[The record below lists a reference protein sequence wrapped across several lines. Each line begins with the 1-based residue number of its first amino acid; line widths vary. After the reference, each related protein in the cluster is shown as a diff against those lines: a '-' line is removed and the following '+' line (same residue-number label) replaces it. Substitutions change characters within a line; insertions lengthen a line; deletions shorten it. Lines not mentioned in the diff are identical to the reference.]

1 MKKIFLAFAAPV
13 LLLLILLAVEPDHT
27 AETAADLPVVH
38 QTVTLTKNMQTSG
51 DKTGKSRKAKEEKSW
66 YKASTTGSPEP
77 ILDYALTLIGSPYV
91 YGGTSSSG
99 FDCSGFTSHVF
110 EAFDVPI
117 SRSSTTQALDGV
129 PVAKE
134 DAQPG
139 DLVIFTGTNMQVR
152 EPGHVGIVIATPG
165 DTIEFVH
172 SSSNGGVKISKVQGT
187 RYDDR
192 FLDVRRVL

>member
-117 SRSSTTQALDGV
+117 SRSSTTQALDGMSV
-129 PVAKE
+129 TKE

>member
-1 MKKIFLAFAAPV
+1 
-13 LLLLILLAVEPDHT
+13 
-27 AETAADLPVVH
+27 
-38 QTVTLTKNMQTSG
+38 MQTSG
-51 DKTGKSRKAKEEKSW
+51 DKTGKSRKAKEDKSW